1 MQVTWL
7 TSYYDTVGG
16 SECLANNKS
25 ALISASFLNC
35 RFAFFTVVGLDEAK
49 KMCSELHKTKLD
61 GRELVVQV
69 SYVSTSESVPAI
81 EPAIPE
87 EVTSVHFLLTG

>member
-1 MQVTWL
+1 MFMKNSL
-7 TSYYDTVGG
+7 ITVHHFIV
-16 SECLANNKS
+16 LPD
-25 ALISASFLNC
+25 LHFYLNC
-35 RFAFFTVVGLDEAK
+35 RFAFFTVVGLDEAN

-69 SYVSTSESVPAI
+69 SYVSTNECMPAI

-87 EVTSVHFLLTG
+87 VVSI